1 MPHRA
6 MGYPSPLP
14 RLVLPGQEGRTRRC
28 RAAALGWRPELERA
42 GYVSGRVNVTSNLR
56 YARDAITYVQKK
68 LYRGA
73 ANQPDSTED
82 GKACVDYIRGSYL
95 SANPSVKIPYVAQQA
110 EAAGCGNCGE
120 QAAVAFVYLNRR
132 GINPLAY
139 MNLSGRHRCRNSFVC
154 RHRNRLYRRRC
165 EWMG

>member
-1 MPHRA
+1 
-6 MGYPSPLP
+6 MGD
-14 RLVLPGQEGRTRRC
+14 
-28 RAAALGWRPELERA
+28 
-42 GYVSGRVNVTSNLR
+42 VTSNLR

-73 ANQPDSTED
+73 ANQSDSTED

-132 GINPLAY
+132 GINPLTY
-139 MNLSGRHRCRNSFVC
+139 MNLLDGTGVAIHSFVVIGTDFTDGEASGWGDDAVIC
-154 RHRNRLYRRRC
+154 DAWDSAQTYPAALMTLRMSLFTNGCAATEIYSV
-165 EWMG
+165 